1 MHNAWTFSYRR
12 ANWLTRT
19 LALHSAPLTFSET
32 PSHPSSIPSRGGIG
46 HKGVF
51 YRTRT
56 IAIIRM
62 DAGFNRFPERR
73 HIPMLR
79 FTMDDWRKVKIPV
92 PNRRR
97 FPNAPT
103 LVSFRSRARGKSA
116 ARNRVSSKCDAPVAL
131 ARERAS
137 LRYPAVV
144 AASPW
149 SFDSLLRGRAH
160 DQKTHGESFAPNPI
174 GITPK
179 WPIYTHL
186 QICKI
191 DLNRFSYIHHHER
204 SQSNTHRQSDIA
216 GNMES
221 VRAGNAHLSS

>member
-32 PSHPSSIPSRGGIG
+32 PSHPSSIPSRGGIR

-73 HIPMLR
+73 PIPMLR

-97 FPNAPT
+97 FPMRRR
-103 LVSFRSRARGKSA
+103 LSLSAR
-116 ARNRVSSKCDAPVAL
+116 AL
-131 ARERAS
+131 AENQPHEIAS
-137 LRYPAVV
+137 RRNATRR
-144 AASPW
+144 SPW
-149 SFDSLLRGRAH
+149 PA
-160 DQKTHGESFAPNPI
+160 
-174 GITPK
+174 
-179 WPIYTHL
+179 
-186 QICKI
+186 
-191 DLNRFSYIHHHER
+191 
-204 SQSNTHRQSDIA
+204 
-216 GNMES
+216 
-221 VRAGNAHLSS
+221 NAHLCVTRQWSPRHPGRSIHFCTVDRTTKRRTVNRSPLIRSA